1 MYITAMDKKLWR
13 SLWIV
18 LLLFSYP
25 IQTEA
30 QQNAEINISVNA
42 EVIRSLEMN
51 TIRDINFSP
60 VQPSQQQINIDP
72 QTDSNTGKMVAIGD
86 PNAPIRV
93 SFVPERILTND
104 NGSTLVFTYS
114 IAGNDR
120 DDQSSAEILQADN
133 RNLSLNNDGIYYFW
147 IGGNVAVENA
157 DPGNYN
163 GDFTIEVEYI

>member
-1 MYITAMDKKLWR
+1 MDKECWSFLCT
-13 SLWIV
+13 V
-18 LLLFSYP
+18 LLIVSCS
-25 IQTEA
+25 IQAEA
-30 QQNAEINISVNA
+30 QQNEEIDISVNA

-51 TIRDINFSP
+51 TVRDINFSP

-72 QTDSNTGKMVAIGD
+72 QTDSNTGKMIAIGD
-86 PNAPIRV
+86 SNAPIRV

-133 RNLSLNNDGIYYFW
+133 RNLSLNNEGRYYFW
-147 IGGNVAVENA
+147 IGGNVTVENA
-157 DPGNYN
+157 EPGNYN

>member
-1 MYITAMDKKLWR
+1 MDKKWWSFLW
-13 SLWIV
+13 V
-18 LLLFSYP
+18 VFLLISCS
-25 IQTEA
+25 IHAKA
-30 QQNAEINISVNA
+30 QQNAEIDISVNA

-51 TIRDINFSP
+51 TVRDINFSP

-93 SFVPERILTND
+93 SFVPKRILTND

-114 IAGNDR
+114 IAGNTR
-120 DDQSSAEILQADN
+120 DDQSTAEILQPDN
-133 RNLSLNNDGIYYFW
+133 RNLSLNSDGRYYLW

-157 DPGNYN
+157 EPGNYN